1 MGKRFSGA
9 IMNCERCKSELE
21 DFLYGELGEAPAAE
35 VRAHLAN
42 CVFCAALRDEIEREN
57 EIFGHFYEQTSIEPA
72 AETWE
77 AIRARINSET
87 RERAQIDRSAWSP
100 AFRPPE
106 SSGLKAGLQAL
117 FRRARA
123 GAFGR
128 LLAPATLRQA
138 AFAALLVALSVAA
151 TTIYLNLGDDGSK
164 SVANKGGKETPTPPP
179 PQGLTPTPSP
189 SVDVARDD
197 KNPNSGA
204 LAPKGA
210 KPLVKPAP
218 PTRQLTDQELMNRQ
232 IARAERE
239 YQKAIRLLDQAIAKQ
254 RDRLDPALIKQY
266 ESSLALIDDSI
277 NASRR
282 ALRERPDDAA
292 AGQFLLAAYAKKLDL
307 MQDIAMK

>member
-1 MGKRFSGA
+1 
-9 IMNCERCKSELE
+9 MNCERCKNGLE
-21 DFLYGELGEAPAAE
+21 DFLYGDLGGALAAE
-35 VRAHLAN
+35 VRAHLAD
-42 CVFCAALRDEIEREN
+42 CVVCAALRDEIEREN

-77 AIRARINSET
+77 AIRARINSEA
-87 RERAQIDRSAWSP
+87 REQAQIDRNAWSP
-100 AFRPPE
+100 AFRPLD
-106 SSGLKAGLQAL
+106 SGGLKAGLQAL

-138 AFAALLVALSVAA
+138 AFAALLVALSVVA
-151 TTIYLNLGDDGSK
+151 TTIYLKLGENGVK
-164 SVANKGGKETPTPPP
+164 KVANGGGEAAPSRPPQPGVTPT
-179 PQGLTPTPSP
+179 TSP
-189 SVDVARDD
+189 SVDIARDGE
-197 KNPNSGA
+197 NPNNGA
-204 LAPKGA
+204 PATKGA
-210 KPLVKPAP
+210 KPAVKPAAP
-218 PTRQLTDQELMNRQ
+218 PRQLTDQELMNRQ

-254 RDRLDPALIKQY
+254 RDRLDPELIKQY

-282 ALRERPDDAA
+282 AFRGRPDDPV

>member
-1 MGKRFSGA
+1 
-9 IMNCERCKSELE
+9 MNCERCKNELE
-21 DFLYGELGEAPAAE
+21 DFLYDELGEARAAE
-35 VRAHLAN
+35 VRAHLAD
-42 CVFCAALRDEIEREN
+42 CAVCASLRDEIEREN
-57 EIFGHFYEQTSIEPA
+57 EIFGRFYEQTSIEPA
-72 AETWE
+72 AEMWDV
-77 AIRARINSET
+77 IRACINSEA
-87 RERAQIDRSAWSP
+87 RERAQIDRGAWSP
-100 AFRPPE
+100 AFRPLD
-106 SSGLKAGLQAL
+106 SGGLKAILDAL
-117 FRRARA
+117 FRMARA

-151 TTIYLNLGDDGSK
+151 TTIYLKLGDNGEKNFAIK
-164 SVANKGGKETPTPPP
+164 SEEPASTRP
-179 PQGLTPTPSP
+179 PQQGVTPTPSP
-189 SVDVARDD
+189 SVDVARVGE
-197 KNPNSGA
+197 KPNSGA
-204 LAPKGA
+204 SAPKGS
-210 KPLVKPAP
+210 KPPVDRAAP
-218 PTRQLTDQELMNRQ
+218 PRKLTDQELMNRQ

-282 ALRERPDDAA
+282 AMRERPDDPT

>member
-1 MGKRFSGA
+1 
-9 IMNCERCKSELE
+9 MNCERCRNELE
-21 DFLYGELGEAPAAE
+21 DFLYGELGEALAAE
-35 VRAHLAN
+35 VRAHLSN
-42 CVFCAALRDEIEREN
+42 CAVCAALRGEIEREN
-57 EIFGHFYEQTSIEPA
+57 EIFGHFYERTSIEPA

-77 AIRARINSET
+77 AIRARINSDA

-106 SSGLKAGLQAL
+106 LSGLKAGLHAL
-117 FRRARA
+117 FRRTRA

-128 LLAPATLRQA
+128 LLAPATVRQA
-138 AFAALLVALSVAA
+138 AFAALLVVLSVAA
-151 TTIYLNLGDDGSK
+151 TTIYLKLEENGAK
-164 SVANKGGKETPTPPP
+164 KVANKDGEAAPTQPPL
-179 PQGLTPTPSP
+179 QGVTPTPSP
-189 SVDVARDD
+189 SADFARDGE
-197 KNPNSGA
+197 KPNNGA
-204 LAPKGA
+204 LPTKGVR
-210 KPLVKPAP
+210 PLINQPSP
-218 PTRQLTDQELMNRQ
+218 PRQLTDQELMNRQ

-282 ALRERPDDAA
+282 AFRERPDNPA

>member
-1 MGKRFSGA
+1 
-9 IMNCERCKSELE
+9 MNCERCRNELE
-21 DFLYGELGEAPAAE
+21 DFLYSELGEALAAE

-42 CVFCAALRDEIEREN
+42 CAVCAALRGEIEREN
-57 EIFGHFYEQTSIEPA
+57 EIFGRFYEQTSIEPA
-72 AETWE
+72 TETWE
-77 AIRARINSET
+77 AIRARINGEALGQ
-87 RERAQIDRSAWSP
+87 AQFDRNACSP

-106 SSGLKAGLQAL
+106 SRGLKAGLHAL

-128 LLAPATLRQA
+128 LLSPATLRQA

-151 TTIYLNLGDDGSK
+151 TTIYLKLGENGAKKFADRGRES
-164 SVANKGGKETPTPPP
+164 AQTQP
-179 PQGLTPTPSP
+179 PQQGVTPTPSP

-197 KNPNSGA
+197 EKPNKGA
-204 LAPKGA
+204 LLTKGVR
-210 KPLVKPAP
+210 PLINQP
-218 PTRQLTDQELMNRQ
+218 PPPRQLTDQELMNRQ

-254 RDRLDPALIKQY
+254 RDRLDPALVKQY

-282 ALRERPDDAA
+282 AFRERPDNPA

>member
-1 MGKRFSGA
+1 
-9 IMNCERCKSELE
+9 MNCERCRNELE
-21 DFLYGELGEAPAAE
+21 DFLYGELGRSLVAE
-35 VRAHLAN
+35 VRSHLAN
-42 CVFCAALRDEIEREN
+42 CAVCAALRDEIEREN
-57 EIFGHFYEQTSIEPA
+57 EIFGRFYEQTTIEPA
-72 AETWE
+72 TETWE
-77 AIRARINSET
+77 AIRARINGEALG
-87 RERAQIDRSAWSP
+87 REQIDSNAYSS
-100 AFRPPE
+100 AFRPLD
-106 SSGLKAGLQAL
+106 SGGLKAELYAF

-128 LLAPATLRQA
+128 MLAPATLRQA

-151 TTIYLNLGDDGSK
+151 TTIYLKLGENDAK
-164 SVANKGGKETPTPPP
+164 RVAGRGGEAAPTQS
-179 PQGLTPTPSP
+179 PQQGVTPTPSL
-189 SVDVARDD
+189 SVDVARDS
-197 KNPNSGA
+197 KKPNNA
-204 LAPKGA
+204 DLPTKGVRPFI
-210 KPLVKPAP
+210 KQAP
-218 PTRQLTDQELMNRQ
+218 PPRQLTDQELMNRQ

-282 ALRERPDDAA
+282 AFRERPDNPA